1 MAASMLRNHLTV
13 PGFLGWR
20 ALLLCA
26 ALLAGCGARPKTEL
40 TLRQVV
46 LYQNGIGYFEH
57 TGRPRGQRIDL
68 AFRRHEI
75 GDVLKTL
82 TIVSAEPGAAATVSA
97 TVPDAA
103 DKAAGQTSGNE
114 PGAEAGPDRRD
125 RPDRPDRIDVE
136 IALDRPVSE
145 VSIAYA
151 VPTPTWKASYRL
163 VLPAAGEQDALLQG
177 WAVVNNTSEQDWRNV
192 KLTLATGA
200 PLSFAIDLHTPEYVA
215 RPDLTGQLI
224 QPVIMGAVT
233 AERGLPGDGDGDG
246 TRDADDLCPR
256 DAEDRDSW
264 EDEDGCPDPDNDK
277 DRILDAEDQC
287 PAEPET
293 YNGYSDE
300 DGCPDRGRVV
310 VTDTS
315 IEILDKLYFQR
326 GSAEIQPHQLPILEA
341 IAATMVHNPDIHVL
355 EIQGHASDDESG
367 AWDLSGQRAFVVK
380 SALESRGVRTRLVAR
395 PYAATQPVRQET
407 TEMARATNRRVEF
420 LILERSDDSAP
431 ASASS
436 VTAPRLQASMRAR
449 VTPRD
454 VAGSVRY
461 EITEPVTIRRGASA
475 LVPILN
481 RRAQGE
487 DVYLYRP
494 DDNAPLSAQH
504 PWRAGRLVNDGPLP
518 LQAGPMAMFAG
529 GAFVGEGLIERLHP
543 GETAFVPYALDS
555 GTVVHERSEDTDEP
569 ARIVAIARGVAT
581 VEDHLVRTTRYE
593 IQAGTSVPGR
603 MFVRHYAA
611 DGFEVLD
618 LPPQTQKTDSGYLV
632 PLPLAPARA
641 SVLEVKERKRVERS
655 IEILDA
661 QDSRL
666 TAYMASGN
674 LSEALRDSLRQVV
687 TVRQQLADHERQSGE
702 ISDRLLELV
711 NRANEV
717 RASLQAIGRDPGA
730 ADLRRRLLASLT
742 ELTQESEKLGR
753 ALSARRADEIELRT
767 RLQDA
772 VQRLAFDRPQ

>member
-1 MAASMLRNHLTV
+1 MLRNHRHV
-13 PGFLGWR
+13 PGALGR
-20 ALLLCA
+20 VLLLCVP
-26 ALLAGCGARPKTEL
+26 LLAACGSRPKTEL

-82 TIVSAEPGAAATVSA
+82 TIVSAEPGAAATVNA

-103 DKAAGQTSGNE
+103 DADTGHPSGNE
-114 PGAEAGPDRRD
+114 PGAGEKPE
-125 RPDRPDRIDVE
+125 PKEPQDRIDVA
-136 IALDRPVSE
+136 IALDRPVGE
-145 VSIAYA
+145 VAIAYA
-151 VPTPTWKASYRL
+151 VPMPTWKASYRL
-163 VLPAAGEQDALLQG
+163 VLPAAGAQDALLQG
-177 WAVVNNTSEQDWRNV
+177 WAVINNTSEQDWRNV

-200 PLSFAIDLHTPEYVA
+200 PLSFAIDLHTPEYVP
-215 RPDLTGQLI
+215 RPDLTGQLV
-224 QPVIMGAVT
+224 QPVILGAVT

-246 TRDADDLCPR
+246 SRDADDLCPR
-256 DAEDRDSW
+256 EAEDRDSF
-264 EDEDGCPDPDNDK
+264 EDEDGCADPDNDK
-277 DRILDAEDQC
+277 DRILDASDQC
-287 PAEPET
+287 PNEPET
-293 YNGYSDE
+293 YNGFSDE

-310 VTDTS
+310 VTETN
-315 IEILDKLYFQR
+315 IEILDKVYFRR
-326 GSAEIQPHQLPILEA
+326 GSAEIQPGSLPIVEA
-341 IAATMVHNPDIHVL
+341 IAATLSGNADILVV
-355 EIQGHASDDESG
+355 EIQGHASDDESSV
-367 AWDLSGQRAFVVK
+367 WDLTGQRASAVK
-380 SALESRGVRTRLVAR
+380 RWLESQGVTTRLVAR
-395 PYAATQPVRQET
+395 PYGATMPVDPRT
-407 TEMARATNRRVEF
+407 TDEARAKNRRVEF
-420 LILERSDDSAP
+420 LILDRRDDDPP
-431 ASASS
+431 ASAAP
-436 VTAPRLQASMRAR
+436 VTAPRLQASMRAQ

-518 LQAGPMAMFAG
+518 LQAGPVAIFAG

-555 GTVVHERSEDTDEP
+555 GTVVREVNEDTDEP

-593 IQAGTSVPGR
+593 LQTGASVPGR
-603 MFVRHYAA
+603 MFVRHYASE
-611 DGFEVLD
+611 GFETLD
-618 LPPQTQKTDSGYLV
+618 LPPQTVKTPSGYLV
-632 PLPLAPARA
+632 PLPVAPTRT
-641 SVLEVKERKRVERS
+641 SVLEIKERKRVERRL
-655 IEILDA
+655 EILDA
-661 QDSRL
+661 QEARL
-666 TAYMASGN
+666 TAYMVSGN
-674 LSEALRDSLRQVV
+674 LPEPLREAMREVV
-687 TVRQQLADHERQSGE
+687 TLRQQLADHERQTGE
-702 ISDRLLELV
+702 ISDQLLEISG
-711 NRANEV
+711 RAGEV
-717 RASLQAIGRDPGA
+717 RASLQAIGRDPKA

-753 ALSARRADEIELRT
+753 ALSERGAAEIELRT

-772 VQRLAFDRPQ
+772 VQRLSFERPK

>member
-1 MAASMLRNHLTV
+1 MAASMLRNHLDV
-13 PGFLGWR
+13 PGALGR
-20 ALLLCA
+20 ALLLCVS
-26 ALLAGCGARPKTEL
+26 LLAACGARPRTEL

-57 TGRPRGQRIDL
+57 TGRPNGQRIDL

-82 TIVSAEPGAAATVSA
+82 TIVSAEPAAAATVNA

-103 DKAAGQTSGNE
+103 DADLGHPSGKV
-114 PGAEAGPDRRD
+114 PGAGGESEPPERQARQ
-125 RPDRPDRIDVE
+125 DRIDVA
-136 IALDRPVSE
+136 IALDRPVGE
-145 VSIAYA
+145 VTISYA
-151 VPTPTWKASYRL
+151 VPMPTWKASYRL

-177 WAVVNNTSEQDWRNV
+177 WAVINNTSEQDWRDV

-215 RPDLTGQLI
+215 RPDVTGQLV

-256 DAEDRDSW
+256 DAEDRDSF

-277 DRILDAEDQC
+277 DRILDASDQC
-287 PAEPET
+287 PGEPET
-293 YNGYSDE
+293 YNGFSDE

-310 VTDTS
+310 VSETN
-315 IEILDKLYFQR
+315 IEILDYIYFRR
-326 GSAEIQPHQLPILEA
+326 GSAELRPEQMPIVEA
-341 IAATMVHNPDIHVL
+341 IAATLSGNPDIQVI
-355 EIQGHASDDESG
+355 EIQGHASNDESSV
-367 AWDLSGQRAFVVK
+367 WDLSGQRASAVK
-380 SALESRGVRTRLVAR
+380 RELESRGVSTRLVAR
-395 PYAATQPVRQET
+395 PYGATQPIDQRS
-407 TEMARATNRRVEF
+407 TEQAHAKNRRAAF
-420 LILERSDDSAP
+420 LILQRRDEDAP
-431 ASASS
+431 AASES
-436 VTAPRLQASMRAR
+436 PVTAPRLQSSMRAQ

-518 LQAGPMAMFAG
+518 LQAGPVAMFTG

-555 GTVVHERSEDTDEP
+555 GTVVREVNEDTDEP

-593 IQAGTSVPGR
+593 IQTGESVPAR
-603 MFVRHYAA
+603 MFVRHYASE
-611 DGFEVLD
+611 GFEMLD
-618 LPPQTQKTDSGYLV
+618 LPPQTVKTPSGYLV
-632 PLPLAPARA
+632 PLPMAPART
-641 SVLEVKERKRVERS
+641 SVLEVKERKRVERGL
-655 IEILDA
+655 EILDA
-661 QDSRL
+661 QDARL

-674 LSEALRDSLRQVV
+674 LPEALREALREVV
-687 TVRQQLADHERQSGE
+687 ALRQQLADHERETGE
-702 ISDRLLELV
+702 ISDRLLEISG
-711 NRANEV
+711 RAGEV

-753 ALSARRADEIELRT
+753 ALSERGAVEITMRT

-772 VQRLAFDRPQ
+772 VQRLSFDRPK